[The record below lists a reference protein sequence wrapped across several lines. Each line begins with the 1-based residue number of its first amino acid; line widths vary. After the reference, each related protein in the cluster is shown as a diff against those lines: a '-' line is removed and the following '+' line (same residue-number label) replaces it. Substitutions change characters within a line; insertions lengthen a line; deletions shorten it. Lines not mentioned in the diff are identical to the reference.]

1 MSHLELPGARTR
13 IQMALSQQIHLT
25 FLHPIAMDFI
35 SVPLVLK
42 HLFNIPAE
50 RSQCSNIHLALALLV
65 SNHEFLV
72 QILSL

>member
-1 MSHLELPGARTR
+1 MNHLELLGARTR
-13 IQMALSQQIHLT
+13 NQMALSQQIHLT
-25 FLHPIAMDFI
+25 FLHPIAMNFI
-35 SVPLVLK
+35 SVPLVPK
-42 HLFNIPAE
+42 RLFNTLVE